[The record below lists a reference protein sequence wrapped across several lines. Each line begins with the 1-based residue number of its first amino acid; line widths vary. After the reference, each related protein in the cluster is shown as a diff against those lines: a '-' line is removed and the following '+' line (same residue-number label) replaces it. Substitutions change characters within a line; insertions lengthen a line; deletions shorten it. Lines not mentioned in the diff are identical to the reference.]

1 MRPRLM
7 LAALACAWAV
17 CAASQ
22 PAAEVERPAIPPGVL
37 DPQLPARPLEEAA
50 RALAHE
56 REAAPAME
64 RYQAGDYAR
73 AAALGEE
80 VLRRTPDTHDLRL
93 AVANSLA
100 WTGRYGAA
108 IEHYRKLLGTPY
120 EARGRLGIADALRWR
135 GRSDLA
141 EPHYREALELDPA
154 SEDAR
159 KGLALAA
166 RELRPAFTLRFV
178 PTADNQNMR
187 RHEVAALYRRW
198 SADRAWR
205 FETGLLAERNRGP
218 TRDWW
223 ASGLHLGVHAMRLPL
238 APKLDVSVYDSGLQD
253 ARFFGG
259 LQIEPLPDRLRL
271 RLARVNWG
279 RLAFTESAAADG
291 LTAVSPAAYGEAQL
305 AGASLRA
312 RLEGYD
318 VSDGNRVADGELQIT
333 PSWQPLPA
341 RLIWFGG
348 LYGRYAERED
358 PRYWSPRPVYGLV
371 FLGLQR
377 SWSLQNTEVTASGRR
392 GAPVTDS
399 ARTSWSAGL
408 NARHWLRDDVAVG
421 VDAWV
426 AESPR
431 PADYRMRQVAAY
443 VQHLW

>member
-1 MRPRLM
+1 MRRQLIV
-7 LAALACAWAV
+7 AALACASAL
-17 CAASQ
+17 CAAAQ
-22 PAAEVERPAIPPGVL
+22 PAAEAERPAIPPGVL
-37 DPQLPARPLEEAA
+37 DPQLPARPLEDAA
-50 RALAHE
+50 RQLVHE
-56 REAAPAME
+56 REASPAME
-64 RYQAGDYAR
+64 RYEAGDYR
-73 AAALGEE
+73 GAAALGEDI
-80 VLRRTPDTHDLRL
+80 LRRTPGMHALRL

-100 WTGRYGAA
+100 WTGRYDAA
-108 IEHYRKLLGTPY
+108 VEHYRLLLGTPY
-120 EARGRLGIADALRWR
+120 EARGRLGIANALRWR

-141 EPHYREALELDPA
+141 EPHYRAALALDPA
-154 SEDAR
+154 SEDAQ
-159 KGLALAA
+159 KGLAFAG
-166 RELRPAFTLRFV
+166 RELRPALTLRFV
-178 PTADNQNMR
+178 PTADSQDMR
-187 RHEVAALYRRW
+187 RHELAVLYRRW

-205 FETGLLAERNRGP
+205 FDAGLLAERNRGP

-223 ASGLHLGVHAMRLPL
+223 AKGLHLAVHAMHVAL
-238 APKLDVSVYDSGLQD
+238 APKLDVSVYDSGLREAQYF
-253 ARFFGG
+253 AG
-259 LQIEPLPDRLRL
+259 LQIEPLPERLRL

-279 RLAFTESAAADG
+279 RLAFTETAAADG
-291 LTAVSPAAYGEAQL
+291 LTAVSAGAYGEAQL
-305 AGASLRA
+305 AGGSLRA

-318 VSDGNRVADGELQIT
+318 VSDGNRVADGELQVT

-341 RLIWFGG
+341 RIVWFGG

-377 SWSLQNTEVTASGRR
+377 TWSRDNTEVTASGRR

-408 NARHWLRDDVAVG
+408 NARQWLRDDVAVG

-431 PADYRMRQVAAY
+431 PDDYRMHQVAAY